1 MQLKALHGVHFQRL
15 SWKHP
20 GRGVSSLPH
29 FRPQFSFFTSHC
41 CTDDAV
47 GEFMK
52 ETQTAN
58 QMVIGTKFAP
68 LPWRQTPGSLVGAC
82 KKSLNRLGLQK
93 TGLYIQ
99 HW

>member
-1 MQLKALHGVHFQRL
+1 
-15 SWKHP
+15 
-20 GRGVSSLPH
+20 
-29 FRPQFSFFTSHC
+29 
-41 CTDDAV
+41 
-47 GEFMK
+47 MK